1 MKDPIILNKYKSFI
15 NDELKFI
22 ILNEKNDQFSK
33 FIFPYIIPHQ
43 DCNIPK
49 RVRSSIFLE
58 IIEGF
63 NLNSSEFLGLAC
75 SIELIHEFSLIH
87 DDIQDKDE
95 IRRGAPTLWK
105 KLGEYKSIILGNV
118 IKNISDTITNID
130 SSNKLTNKSRIEIIK
145 QFSNMCI
152 SMIEGQYLD
161 INYENQQIISINNY
175 KNMIIKKTGA
185 LMTLAFQL
193 PSIVSG
199 QNIESVKQ
207 LQKLGIIFG
216 ILFQISDDM
225 LGIWGNPIK
234 TGKSNYSDLRNNKKT
249 YPILLSMKKFKK
261 EDKILF
267 NNLLSN
273 LNKTSYLSIIEILE
287 KYRIKS
293 DIQKECNSYLDEAI
307 KLINTSKL
315 TKDSKANIIELF
327 KYVIERTK

>member
-33 FIFPYIIPHQ
+33 FIFPYIIPKQ
-43 DCNIPK
+43 DSNIPK

-130 SSNKLTNKSRIEIIK
+130 NSNKLTNKSRIEIIK

-199 QNIESVKQ
+199 QNIECVKQ

>member
-1 MKDPIILNKYKSFI
+1 
-15 NDELKFI
+15 
-22 ILNEKNDQFSK
+22 
-33 FIFPYIIPHQ
+33 
-43 DCNIPK
+43 
-49 RVRSSIFLE
+49 
-58 IIEGF
+58 
-63 NLNSSEFLGLAC
+63 
-75 SIELIHEFSLIH
+75 
-87 DDIQDKDE
+87 
-95 IRRGAPTLWK
+95 
-105 KLGEYKSIILGNV
+105 
-118 IKNISDTITNID
+118 
-130 SSNKLTNKSRIEIIK
+130 
-145 QFSNMCI
+145 MCI

>member
-33 FIFPYIIPHQ
+33 FIFPYIIPKQ
-43 DCNIPK
+43 DSNIPK

-63 NLNSSEFLGLAC
+63 NLNSSEFIGLAC

-130 SSNKLTNKSRIEIIK
+130 NSNKLTNKSRIEIIK

-199 QNIESVKQ
+199 QNVESIKQ

>member
-33 FIFPYIIPHQ
+33 FIFPYIIPKQ
-43 DCNIPK
+43 DSNIPK

-87 DDIQDKDE
+87 DDIQNKDE

-130 SSNKLTNKSRIEIIK
+130 NSNKLTNKSRIEIIK
-145 QFSNMCI
+145 KFSNMCI

>member
-33 FIFPYIIPHQ
+33 FIFPYIIPKQ
-43 DCNIPK
+43 DSNIPK

-63 NLNSSEFLGLAC
+63 NLNPSEFLGLAC

-95 IRRGAPTLWK
+95 MRRGAPTLWK

-234 TGKSNYSDLRNNKKT
+234 TGKSNYSDLKNNKKT

>member
-33 FIFPYIIPHQ
+33 FIFPYIIPKQ
-43 DCNIPK
+43 DSNIPK

-63 NLNSSEFLGLAC
+63 NLNSSEFIGLAC

>member
-22 ILNEKNDQFSK
+22 ILNENNDQFSK
-33 FIFPYIIPHQ
+33 FIIPYIIPHQ
-43 DCNIPK
+43 DSNIPK

-130 SSNKLTNKSRIEIIK
+130 NSNKLTNKSRIEIIK

>member
-33 FIFPYIIPHQ
+33 FIFPYIIPKQ
-43 DCNIPK
+43 DSNIPK

-130 SSNKLTNKSRIEIIK
+130 NSNKLTYKSRIEIIK

>member
-33 FIFPYIIPHQ
+33 FIFPYIIPKQ
-43 DCNIPK
+43 DSNIPK

-130 SSNKLTNKSRIEIIK
+130 NSNKLTNKSRIEIIK
-145 QFSNMCI
+145 KFSNMCI

>member
-33 FIFPYIIPHQ
+33 FIFPYIIPKQ
-43 DCNIPK
+43 DSNIPK

-63 NLNSSEFLGLAC
+63 NLNSSEFIGLAC

-130 SSNKLTNKSRIEIIK
+130 NSNKLTNKSRIEIIK

>member
-33 FIFPYIIPHQ
+33 FIFPYIIPKQ
-43 DCNIPK
+43 DSNIPK

-63 NLNSSEFLGLAC
+63 NLNPSEFLGLAC

-95 IRRGAPTLWK
+95 MRRGAPTLWK

-130 SSNKLTNKSRIEIIK
+130 NSNKLTNKSRIEIIK

-207 LQKLGIIFG
+207 LQKLGLIFG

>member
-33 FIFPYIIPHQ
+33 FIFPYIIPKQ
-43 DCNIPK
+43 DSNIPK

-130 SSNKLTNKSRIEIIK
+130 NSNKLTNKSRIEIIK

>member
-1 MKDPIILNKYKSFI
+1 LKDPIILNKYKSFI

-33 FIFPYIIPHQ
+33 FIFPYIIPKQ
-43 DCNIPK
+43 DSNIPK

-130 SSNKLTNKSRIEIIK
+130 NSNKLTNKSRIEIIK
-145 QFSNMCI
+145 KFSNMCI

>member
-33 FIFPYIIPHQ
+33 FIFPYIIPKQ
-43 DCNIPK
+43 DSNIPK

-130 SSNKLTNKSRIEIIK
+130 NSNKLTNKSRIEIIK

-199 QNIESVKQ
+199 QNNESIKK

-234 TGKSNYSDLRNNKKT
+234 TGKSNYSDLKNNKKT

>member
-33 FIFPYIIPHQ
+33 FIFPYIIPKQ
-43 DCNIPK
+43 DSNIPK

-63 NLNSSEFLGLAC
+63 NLNPSEFLGLAC

-130 SSNKLTNKSRIEIIK
+130 NSNKLTNKSRIEIIK

-193 PSIVSG
+193 PCIVSG

>member
-33 FIFPYIIPHQ
+33 FIFPYIIPKQ
-43 DCNIPK
+43 DSNIPK

-130 SSNKLTNKSRIEIIK
+130 NSNKLTNKSRIEIIK

-193 PSIVSG
+193 PCMVSG
-199 QNIESVKQ
+199 QNNESIKK

>member
-1 MKDPIILNKYKSFI
+1 MKKFVILIPLYNDWKSAAK
-15 NDELKFI
+15 L
-22 ILNEKNDQFSK
+22 LNEIDLQIELWEAEVSIVIVND
-33 FIFPYIIPHQ
+33 
-43 DCNIPK
+43 
-49 RVRSSIFLE
+49 
-58 IIEGF
+58 
-63 NLNSSEFLGLAC
+63 A
-75 SIELIHEFSLIH
+75 SIEERS
-87 DDIQDKDE
+87 
-95 IRRGAPTLWK
+95 G
-105 KLGEYKSIILGNV
+105 
-118 IKNISDTITNID
+118 
-130 SSNKLTNKSRIEIIK
+130 
-145 QFSNMCI
+145 
-152 SMIEGQYLD
+152 LD
-161 INYENQQIISINNY
+161 FNY

-273 LNKTSYLSIIEILE
+273 LNKTSYLTIIEILE

-293 DIQKECNSYLDEAI
+293 YIQKECNSYLDEAI